1 MYLVGHA
8 IVAFLLAI
16 GISRQF
22 KIDGISFALVMLI
35 ACLPDIDI
43 VLQGVGITSHKT
55 YTHSLILSLV
65 AVPSIIFVISRWRKI
80 SAGAAFVYSLAYI
93 SHIVIGDTAVG
104 GTNIL
109 YPFGNVMVGIGVGYG
124 TVAHSTVEFLLLAAA
139 AGVIIGKSFR
149 VTTAYSQYYHYS
161 SRLFSFNRVDK
172 VSYALLLTSFVVSFT
187 YLLYGVKV
195 LPRLFIQTNLELALF
210 VMLHLSAIAV
220 LAFLM
225 FVARQHEN
233 LQKKSV
239 VMSGGREPEKL

>member
-8 IVAFLLAI
+8 IVAFLLAL

-22 KIDGISFALVMLI
+22 KIGGISFALVMLI

-43 VLQGVGITSHKT
+43 VLQAMGITSHKT

-65 AVPSIIFVISRWRKI
+65 VVPSIIFAISRWRKV

-93 SHIVIGDTAVG
+93 SHIVIGDVAVG

-109 YPFGNVMVGIGVGYG
+109 YPFGDAMIGTGVGYG
-124 TVAHSTVEFLLLAAA
+124 TVAHSAVEFLLLAAT
-139 AGVIIGKSFR
+139 AGIITGKSFR
-149 VTTAYSQYYHYS
+149 MTVRAGDHNSSQ
-161 SRLFSFNRVDK
+161 LFSFSRVDRA
-172 VSYALLLTSFVVSFT
+172 SYGLLLASLVVSFT

-195 LPRLFIQTNLELALF
+195 LPRLFIETNLELALF

-220 LAFLM
+220 IAFLVV
-225 FVARQHEN
+225 VARQHEN
-233 LQKKSV
+233 QQKKSV
-239 VMSGGREPEKL
+239 VMSGGG

>member
-8 IVAFLLAI
+8 IIAFLLAF

-22 KIDGISFALVMLI
+22 KIDGISFALVMII

-43 VLQGVGITSHKT
+43 VFQAAGITSHKT
-55 YTHSLILSLV
+55 YTHSIILSLV
-65 AVPSIIFVISRWRKI
+65 VVPSIIFAISRWRRVP
-80 SAGAAFVYSLAYI
+80 AGTAFVYSLAYI
-93 SHIVIGDTAVG
+93 SHIVIGDIVVG

-109 YPFGNVMVGIGVGYG
+109 YPFGNVLIGTGVGYG
-124 TVAHSTVEFLLLAAA
+124 TVAHSAVEFLLLAAA
-139 AGVIIGKSFR
+139 AGIIIGKSFR
-149 VTTAYSQYYHYS
+149 MTAHASGYYS

-172 VSYALLLTSFVVSFT
+172 ASYALLLASLVVSFT

-220 LAFLM
+220 IAFLM
-225 FVARQHEN
+225 VVARQHKN
-233 LQKKSV
+233 QQKKMVKSQ
-239 VMSGGREPEKL
+239 E